1 MLKAAA
7 MILTLMLSS
16 GQALAAEAEEAQKSE
31 GSKGITLQ
39 ELGRGLKSA
48 EQNIEKE
55 IPKIGPAIAD
65 TVKKLSGK
73 DSEKTSP
80 DSPEKQ
86 KP

>member
-7 MILTLMLSS
+7 LILTLTVWS

-31 GSKGITLQ
+31 AGKGVTVQ
-39 ELGRGLKSA
+39 DLGRGLKSA
-48 EQNIEKE
+48 AQNIEKE

-73 DSEKTSP
+73 DGDKQSDQTEKP
-80 DSPEKQ
+80 AK
-86 KP
+86 